1 VEPSKHCRTHTE
13 KRKARKD
20 VSHVSL
26 RLCVTGEGE
35 RERDACCVRQS
46 QPLVSPACTSSRKGS
61 PGTGGSSDS
70 VKGIGGLPHAAQA
83 RIPSHP
89 TPPGLAL
96 GSILHS
102 SVSIRACLF
111 PLPPLFPPVPV
122 PVPVPDSVAQAC
134 MARKEKTTFAC
145 CRKQTA
151 PRCLEWTNGH
161 GRPRS
166 LLAWPSLSSLLRG
179 TGTGTHRANK
189 HTTQVANACG
199 GAYEP

>member
-1 VEPSKHCRTHTE
+1 MEPSKHCRTHTG

-20 VSHVSL
+20 VSDVSL

-35 RERDACCVRQS
+35 RSEGRVLRAPIPASRLSGLHEQQERE
-46 QPLVSPACTSSRKGS
+46 

-96 GSILHS
+96 GSRVDPPYP
-102 SVSIRACLF
+102 SVRAF
-111 PLPPLFPPVPV
+111 FPPPTFPPV

-189 HTTQVANACG
+189 YTTRVAKDCRT
-199 GAYEP
+199 